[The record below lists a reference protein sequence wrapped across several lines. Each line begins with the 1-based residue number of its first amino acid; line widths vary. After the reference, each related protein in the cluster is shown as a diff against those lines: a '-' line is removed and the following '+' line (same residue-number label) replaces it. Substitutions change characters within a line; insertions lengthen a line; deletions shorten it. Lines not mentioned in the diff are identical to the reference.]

1 MQLSA
6 AVLAALIS
14 QCAPDV
20 SPDTMNALIMTESGA
35 NPYVIANVSDGT
47 SKYFKDEK
55 GAIEYAEKLTAENK
69 RFSAGLTQIYSKNF
83 PSLNLT
89 NKTVFD
95 PCTNIKAGAAVL
107 TDNYLRQKEGSN
119 NQKILRA
126 LSLYYSGN
134 ESTGFIKEKKF
145 NNTSYLERV
154 IRNANNYIVPS
165 IREKTDES
173 EITPPNDE
181 EKTSPDWDVF
191 GDFS

>member
-20 SPDTMNALIMTESGA
+20 SPDDALIMTESGA

-89 NKTVFD
+89 NKTV
-95 PCTNIKAGAAVL
+95 L
-107 TDNYLRQKEGSN
+107 T
-119 NQKILRA
+119 
-126 LSLYYSGN
+126 
-134 ESTGFIKEKKF
+134 
-145 NNTSYLERV
+145 RV
-154 IRNANNYIVPS
+154 QI
-165 IREKTDES
+165 
-173 EITPPNDE
+173 
-181 EKTSPDWDVF
+181 
-191 GDFS
+191 

>member
-69 RFSAGLTQIYSKNF
+69 RFREGANKQVISSQADSLIKISRIWADFF
-83 PSLNLT
+83 P
-89 NKTVFD
+89 
-95 PCTNIKAGAAVL
+95 A
-107 TDNYLRQKEGSN
+107 
-119 NQKILRA
+119 
-126 LSLYYSGN
+126 
-134 ESTGFIKEKKF
+134 
-145 NNTSYLERV
+145 NTSNQP
-154 IRNANNYIVPS
+154 I
-165 IREKTDES
+165 
-173 EITPPNDE
+173 
-181 EKTSPDWDVF
+181 
-191 GDFS
+191 

>member
-1 MQLSA
+1 M
-6 AVLAALIS
+6 S

-55 GAIEYAEKLTAENK
+55 GAIEYAEKLTTENK

-95 PCTNIKAGAAVL
+95 PCTTFSFPDQNHF
-107 TDNYLRQKEGSN
+107 NPS
-119 NQKILRA
+119 
-126 LSLYYSGN
+126 LSQSFQ
-134 ESTGFIKEKKF
+134 TI
-145 NNTSYLERV
+145 R
-154 IRNANNYIVPS
+154 RNAFINNDHVDTLS
-165 IREKTDES
+165 I
-173 EITPPNDE
+173 NDLM
-181 EKTSPDWDVF
+181 
-191 GDFS
+191 

>member
-55 GAIEYAEKLTAENK
+55 GAIEYAEKLTTENK

-107 TDNYLRQKEGSN
+107 TDNYLKQKEGSSN
-119 NQKILRA
+119 KKFSALYLCIIRVTNQQDLLKKRNLTTLLIWSELFVTRITISCHQSVKKLMNQK
-126 LSLYYSGN
+126 
-134 ESTGFIKEKKF
+134 
-145 NNTSYLERV
+145 
-154 IRNANNYIVPS
+154 
-165 IREKTDES
+165 
-173 EITPPNDE
+173 
-181 EKTSPDWDVF
+181 
-191 GDFS
+191 